1 VAFAFAFAFVI
12 YGKGVTVSRRRV
24 VVTGLGL
31 VSPVGNNVADGWAN
45 LVAGKSGIATIT
57 KFDATNFSTRFAG
70 EVKDFNVEDYM
81 PAKEA
86 RHMDTFIHYGMA
98 AGIQAMQDSG
108 IEIDEANAERAGVL
122 VGSGIGGLPMIEV
135 TQTELLNR
143 GPRRISPFFVPA
155 SIINMISG
163 HLSMRFGLKGP
174 NLAIVTAC
182 TTGLHCI
189 GEASRLIEYGDADI
203 MLAGGAEATV
213 SPLGVGGFAAA
224 RALSQRNDDPATASR
239 PWDKDRDGF
248 VLGEGAGVMVLEEY
262 EHAKARGAKI
272 YAEIVGY
279 GMSADAYHMTAP
291 LEDGDGAR
299 RSMAA
304 ALRNAGMNGDEVDY
318 INAHGTST
326 PLGDVAETTGIKRA
340 LGEHAKKV
348 VVNSTKSMT
357 GHLLGGSG
365 GLESVFTVLAVHH
378 QLSPPTINLFNQD
391 PECDLDYCANTAR
404 EMKIGVALK
413 NSFGFGGT
421 NGTLVFKRA

>member
-1 VAFAFAFAFVI
+1 M
-12 YGKGVTVSRRRV
+12 SRRRV
-24 VVTGLGL
+24 VVTGLGHI
-31 VSPVGNNVADGWAN
+31 SPVGNTVTEGWAN
-45 LVAGKSGIATIT
+45 LVAGKSGIANVT
-57 KFDATNFSTRFAG
+57 KFDAANLSTRFAG
-70 EVKDFNVEDYM
+70 EVKGFNVEDYM

-86 RHMDTFIHYGMA
+86 RHMDTFIHYGVA

-108 IEIDEANAERAGVL
+108 LVVTEENAENIGVI
-122 VGSGIGGLPMIEV
+122 VGSGIGGLPMIEQ

-163 HLSMRFGLKGP
+163 HLSIRFGLKGP

-182 TTGLHCI
+182 TTGAHSI
-189 GEASRLIEYGDADI
+189 GEAMRIIEYGDADV
-203 MLAGGAEATV
+203 MVAGGSEATV
-213 SPLGVGGFAAA
+213 SPLGLGGFAAA

-272 YAEIVGY
+272 YCELIGY
-279 GMSADAYHMTAP
+279 GRSGDAYHMTAP
-291 LEDGDGAR
+291 SEDGDGAR
-299 RSMAA
+299 RSMK
-304 ALRNAGMNGDEVDY
+304 NAMKNAQINPDAIDY

-326 PLGDVAETTGIKRA
+326 PLGDLAETTAIKRA
-340 LGEHAKKV
+340 LGDHAKRT

-357 GHLLGGSG
+357 GHLLGGAG
-365 GLESVFTVLAVHH
+365 GVEAVFSVLALRDQV
-378 QLSPPTINLFNQD
+378 SPPTINIFNQD

-404 EMKIGVALK
+404 DMKIEYAMS

-421 NGTLVFKRA
+421 NGTLIFKRI